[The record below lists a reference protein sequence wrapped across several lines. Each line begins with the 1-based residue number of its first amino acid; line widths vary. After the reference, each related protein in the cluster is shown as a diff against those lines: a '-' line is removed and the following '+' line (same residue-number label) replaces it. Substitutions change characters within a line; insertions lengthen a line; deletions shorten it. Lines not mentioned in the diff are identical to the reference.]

1 VLSAG
6 AELKRKYTLFTPGP
20 IDVPE
25 EILNETACPLLY
37 HREDAFGEI
46 FSKTTENLKKV
57 LSADNCKIYFFTSSG
72 TGAMEATC
80 SNLLSSTDRP
90 VVAISGKFG
99 ERWLELCKT
108 YRIEPTVVKAEYGK
122 SITPEQIERALAG
135 PKKSTV
141 ILTTLTET
149 STGALNDIKRFGE
162 IAKKYDAYLAVD
174 GVAGLGADYCPQDEW
189 NIDALV
195 GASQKALMAPPG
207 IAFVSL
213 SKRALERIHNSDLPK
228 YYFNINIYEKF
239 RVKNQTPFT
248 PAIAVFC
255 GLKKGLDLIIEAG
268 IEKNLKKH
276 EEMAKYVR
284 ERVGGMGFEIL
295 PESPSNALT
304 VLKMPQNRSSTV
316 ILKEIKEKHGILFA
330 DGQANLKGTI
340 IRIGHMG
347 NYTIAKLD
355 TALNALEAVTRQWR
369 T

>member
-1 VLSAG
+1 
-6 AELKRKYTLFTPGP
+6 
-20 IDVPE
+20 
-25 EILNETACPLLY
+25 
-37 HREDAFGEI
+37 
-46 FSKTTENLKKV
+46 
-57 LSADNCKIYFFTSSG
+57 
-72 TGAMEATC
+72 
-80 SNLLSSTDRP
+80 
-90 VVAISGKFG
+90 
-99 ERWLELCKT
+99 
-108 YRIEPTVVKAEYGK
+108 
-122 SITPEQIERALAG
+122 
-135 PKKSTV
+135 
-141 ILTTLTET
+141 
-149 STGALNDIKRFGE
+149 
-162 IAKKYDAYLAVD
+162 
-174 GVAGLGADYCPQDEW
+174 
-189 NIDALV
+189 
-195 GASQKALMAPPG
+195 
-207 IAFVSL
+207 L